1 MPENIKE
8 KLEFGPENQLRDT
21 SLRKEGIVEVDK
33 EPTVPREID
42 SWLTKHEK
50 ANQGMTKLGEDGR
63 VKAGDQDKVVINVPV
78 TRKKFVDG
86 LKMPVSEVGRWLSTF
101 ISKLI
106 KMDKEVKFKE
116 EEKEE

>member
-8 KLEFGPENQLRDT
+8 KLEFGPENQLSDT
-21 SLRKEGIVEVDK
+21 SARKEGMMEVDK
-33 EPTVPREID
+33 EPTVPREVD

-50 ANQGMTKLGEDGR
+50 TNQGTIKLGEDGG
-63 VKAGDQDKVVINVPV
+63 VKGEDQNKVVINVPI
-78 TRKKFVDG
+78 TRKKFTDG
-86 LKMPVSEVGRWLSTF
+86 LKKPVNEVGRWLSTF

-106 KMDKEVKFKE
+106 KMDKEVNFKE

>member
-8 KLEFGPENQLRDT
+8 KLEFSPENELKET
-21 SLRKEGIVEVDK
+21 SIRKEGIMEVDK
-33 EPTVPREID
+33 EPTVPREVD

-50 ANQGMTKLGEDGR
+50 LTPTKLGEDGG
-63 VKAGDQDKVVINVPV
+63 VKGGGQNKVVINVPV
-78 TRKKFVDG
+78 TRKKFTDG